1 MAALW
6 TAASFAWNALL
17 ADAATGWSRSL
28 AATVFGLGV
37 ILYALCAIANYLALA
52 FQRARE
58 LETRELQAL
67 VAARDAELRMLRN
80 QVDPHFL
87 FNSLN
92 SISALTAIDP
102 AAARDMTLRLA
113 EFFRRTLGLEAHRRI
128 ALGAELDLVRHYLAI
143 EQVRFGD
150 RLAFV
155 EQVQDEARACL
166 LPPLLLQPL
175 VENAIKHG
183 VARRVEGG
191 MLRLTAARAGSLLRI
206 CVENDCAAGEGIRP
220 GTGHGLANVRERL
233 AAAYAHEA
241 SVHAQRGADAF
252 RVDLVLPAQTTE
264 A

>member
-1 MAALW
+1 
-6 TAASFAWNALL
+6 
-17 ADAATGWSRSL
+17 
-28 AATVFGLGV
+28 
-37 ILYALCAIANYLALA
+37 
-52 FQRARE
+52 
-58 LETRELQAL
+58 
-67 VAARDAELRMLRN
+67 MLRN

-102 AAARDMTLRLA
+102 GAARDMTLRLA

-128 ALGAELDLVRHYLAI
+128 ALSAELDLVRHYLAI

-155 EQVQDEARACL
+155 EEAGDEARACL
-166 LPPLLLQPL
+166 LPPLLLLPP

-183 VARRVEGG
+183 VGQRIEGG
-191 MLRLTAARAGSLLRI
+191 TLRLTAARAGSLLRI
-206 CVENDCAAGEGIRP
+206 CVENDCAAEERSRP
-220 GTGHGLANVRERL
+220 GTGRGLANVRERL

-241 SVHAQRGADAF
+241 GVHWTRGPGTF
-252 RVDLVLPAQTTE
+252 RVDLLLPARTME